1 MPSGFQ
7 NNFRYGDRIRSFGND
22 TTGATWD
29 CSGLPLLGYDAV
41 YTYRSGKK
49 SKLLSQAGNYQ
60 SLVRTGSLADQLRRR
75 TEFLNQ
81 QIKENLEP
89 TTGSTTVF
97 SKTDTGH
104 PFATFK
110 MSVSQPY
117 ATISKRSGTASR
129 WETDVSPAMM
139 LPFPNFSDPFG
150 SAFVEADIKR
160 RFTYFSW
167 PSTGGYLLPT
177 APSLSNQ
184 IVSNAVKNSVAS
196 GVIAS
201 ANPWKPKANLATS
214 ALELLM
220 LDIPSF
226 TKNLERYMF
235 DIQSLKKT
243 ASNDWLNAWFGWVP
257 LMTDIRATIESLM
270 KLHMLLYSYD
280 EDSRRTRGGDLGTWS
295 RIVSTGPEG
304 LGQMRFGSP
313 LATGVLS
320 DPYFKADSSSRPILS
335 PANIPSSDGAWSRSV
350 RVHADFRFA
359 ARFHRGATPN
369 GKERGFLEKATELLG
384 LEVTPAVLWELTP
397 WTWLLDWGS
406 NLGSVAANL
415 SQLDWSNVLLDYA
428 YLTFCV
434 TTEGQATW
442 KGPTALSNGLVM
454 SHNYVASSFT
464 SRELIR
470 EQASP
475 YGFSVSWDGL
485 TPFQLSI
492 LAALGMSRG
501 R

>member
-7 NNFRYGDRIRSFGND
+7 NNFRWGDQIRSYGVNNSGIPWNFFG
-22 TTGATWD
+22 A
-29 CSGLPLLGYDAV
+29 PLIGYDAV

-49 SKLLSQAGNYQ
+49 SKLLSQKGAYQ
-60 SLVRTGSLADQLRRR
+60 SLVRSGSLSDQMRKRVD
-75 TEFLNQ
+75 FLNQ
-81 QIKENLEP
+81 QMKEAFEP
-89 TTGSTTVF
+89 TTGSTSVF

-104 PFATFK
+104 PFATYRFTA
-110 MSVSQPY
+110 SQPY
-117 ATISKRSGTASR
+117 ATMSKVSGTASR
-129 WETDVSPAMM
+129 WTAVVSPQLV
-139 LPFPNFSDPFG
+139 LPYPNLADPFG
-150 SAFVEADIKR
+150 TGIVSGGFDR
-160 RFTYFSW
+160 RFTYFTW
-167 PSTGGYLLPT
+167 PSGYLSAA
-177 APSLSNQ
+177 APILSNQ
-184 IVSNAVKNSVAS
+184 VVTNSLKNGVAS
-196 GVIAS
+196 GLIAS
-201 ANPWKPKANLATS
+201 SNPWAPKASLATS

-220 LDIPSF
+220 LDIPTF

-257 LMTDIRATIESLM
+257 LMRDIRATIEALM

-280 EDSRRTRGGDLGTWS
+280 EASRRKRAGDLGKWSRIDTTPLTSGPMKFGSPLTGTYVAPYFKVGEGSTDPGLAPAGIPSGVGTWS
-295 RIVSTGPEG
+295 RSVEVT
-304 LGQMRFGSP
+304 
-313 LATGVLS
+313 
-320 DPYFKADSSSRPILS
+320 ADY
-335 PANIPSSDGAWSRSV
+335 
-350 RVHADFRFA
+350 RFA

-369 GKERGFLEKATELLG
+369 GKERDFLEKALELLG
-384 LEVTPAVLWELTP
+384 LEVTPAVLWELAP

-434 TTEGQATW
+434 KTQGQSSWT
-442 KGPTALSNGLVM
+442 GPLNLGDGRRM
-454 SHNYVASSFT
+454 SHTYVATSFS
-464 SRELIR
+464 SRELVR

-475 YGFSVSWDGL
+475 YGFSVSWEGL
-485 TPFQLSI
+485 NPFQLSI